1 MTTGRPV
8 RSAIALLALCIFP
21 VLPGSVSLAGAQSGT
36 APTLATDITAAE
48 IEAVAKTAEGT
59 DREIKIVDLG
69 KYNFGVAV
77 LRRSAM
83 KPGGPASAIN
93 HTQLTEVYYIV
104 SGAGTLVTGGDV
116 TNVKALPAT
125 NELVTTVVGPT
136 NTATFSKPAQTRKV
150 AAGDVVIIP
159 AGVYHGWAEVPD
171 HIEYVSMRPDVEKV
185 LPAGYVNPTLKK

>member
-1 MTTGRPV
+1 MRAPRLIRAFFCV
-8 RSAIALLALCIFP
+8 ALA
-21 VLPGSVSLAGAQSGT
+21 

-104 SGAGTLVTGGDV
+104 SGAGTSAP
-116 TNVKALPAT
+116 AL
-125 NELVTTVVGPT
+125 
-136 NTATFSKPAQTRKV
+136 R
-150 AAGDVVIIP
+150 AAILDRYRQ
-159 AGVYHGWAEVPD
+159 AG
-171 HIEYVSMRPDVEKV
+171 
-185 LPAGYVNPTLKK
+185 